1 MEAVDEDTTTFAD
14 AAIETKVRA
23 HRKRTKASKATG
35 CLGDSII
42 DELLSAKY
50 VAEQEVRCCW
60 RSPW

>member
-50 VAEQEVRCCW
+50 VAEQEF
-60 RSPW
+60 